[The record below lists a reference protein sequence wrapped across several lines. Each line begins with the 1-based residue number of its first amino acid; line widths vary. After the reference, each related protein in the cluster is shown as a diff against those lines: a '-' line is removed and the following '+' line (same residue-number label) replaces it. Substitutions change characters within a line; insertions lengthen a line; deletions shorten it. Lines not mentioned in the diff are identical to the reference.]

1 MAAIHLLS
9 FVGSWNAGG
18 WAADYDL
25 LERPRKIGSLEISSV
40 YRCILVL
47 ALTNIK
53 SWSEF
58 EYAVCNFLSDIIK
71 SSMSWVTLLQW
82 WRL

>member
-25 LERPRKIGSLEISSV
+25 LERARKIGSLEAFIDAFSFFSFSAHK
-40 YRCILVL
+40 Y
-47 ALTNIK
+47 
-53 SWSEF
+53 
-58 EYAVCNFLSDIIK
+58 
-71 SSMSWVTLLQW
+71 
-82 WRL
+82 